1 MCFFYCTFARYFVL
15 IIPSRVRE
23 HASAVHAYLKQKRND
38 CSWRKIIATEKK
50 RWLRSIDRS
59 ENRKNKINNK

>member
-23 HASAVHAYLKQKRND
+23 HTSAVHAYLKQKETIAVGEKLLQLK
-38 CSWRKIIATEKK
+38 RKGG
-50 RWLRSIDRS
+50 
-59 ENRKNKINNK
+59 